1 MPEFFTRGGPIMW
14 PLLGCS
20 LVAIA
25 VTIERA
31 IFWWRDRLRRKPEL
45 VEKMFSH
52 VEAGAC
58 EQAISVAGAKPDTSM
73 RVLLA
78 GLSHRE
84 HGLVE
89 NMQVA
94 ASEEIDRTKRGMGVL
109 DTIITMA
116 PLLGILGTVTGII
129 QSFDLLGASEIGDP
143 RSVISGISQA
153 LITTAGG
160 LSIALI
166 TLIPFN
172 YLIARVER
180 AAQRLEQVTTQFEA
194 AYKKGQCNASRDGV

>member
-1 MPEFFTRGGPIMW
+1 MY

-25 VTIERA
+25 VTVERA
-31 IFWWRDRLRRKPEL
+31 MFWWRDRLRRKPEL
-45 VEKMFSH
+45 VDLMFRH
-52 VEAGAC
+52 TEAGNC
-58 EQAISVAGAKPDTSM
+58 EEAISVAGSEPDGTM

-78 GLSHRE
+78 GLTHRE
-84 HGLVE
+84 HGLAE
-89 NMQVA
+89 NMQVGA
-94 ASEEIDRTKRGMGVL
+94 GEEVDRTKRGLGIL

-143 RSVISGISQA
+143 KSVISGIAQA
-153 LITTAGG
+153 LITTAAG
-160 LSIALI
+160 LTVALV

-172 YLIARVER
+172 YLVARVER
-180 AAQRLEQVTTQFEA
+180 AARHLEQVATQFEA
-194 AYKKGQCNASRDGV
+194 VYKKGQSNASRNGV